1 MPTPQQITNRI
12 LRGQLLQASL
22 AKSFV
27 QQETVGNFYNYWDKS
42 VYISE
47 LVEGLSTQYGKA
59 DYTSTTTIN
68 IYNKLGGQIG
78 MQFIDGASL
87 DPNAQPI
94 GQIISINV
102 PVVLGYNQ
110 GKIPFTSTED
120 SPVVQLLDYHNQY
133 YPLYGN
139 NPTLGLYDNQ
149 GAFIGD
155 EQTPPRITYSTPGDA
170 STDIV
175 SILWDLPPNP
185 GTTTGYVQISGASPV
200 QASGSGGTGNT
211 ITLTFTQASLING
224 GTVDEPNWYLPLT
237 LPTNK
242 NPVYVTINGV
252 GQAMQYDKNFVPPR
266 LWGFANNDTQTI
278 IVSVI

>member
-12 LRGQLLQASL
+12 LRSQLFQASL
-22 AKSFV
+22 AKAFV
-27 QQETVGNFYNYWDKS
+27 AQEAVGNFYNYWDKS

-47 LVEGLSTQYGKA
+47 LVEGLSNQYGKA
-59 DYTSTTTIN
+59 DYYSTTTIN
-68 IYNKLGGQIG
+68 IYNKLGGQLG
-78 MQFIDGASL
+78 MAFIDGASL

-94 GQIISINV
+94 GQIISVNV
-102 PVVLGYNQ
+102 PVVIGYNQ
-110 GKIPFTSTED
+110 GKIPFTSTEI
-120 SPVVQLLDYHNQY
+120 SPAVELTDYHNQY

-149 GAFIGD
+149 GTFIGD
-155 EQTPPRITYSTPGDA
+155 EQTPPQITYNTPGDA

-175 SILWDLPPNP
+175 SILWDLPPIS
-185 GTTTGYVQISGASPV
+185 GVTTTGYVQISGAAPV
-200 QASGSGGTGNT
+200 QSGSSGSGST
-211 ITLTFTQASLING
+211 ITLTFTQASLVNG

-278 IVSVI
+278 IISVI